1 MIFLV
6 LDLDDRGGETASISG
21 VRRQGRMFARRIWNV
36 VGAMMLLL
44 GTKKTVMHMGCMALM
59 DGCV

>member
-1 MIFLV
+1 MSFLV
-6 LDLDDRGGETASISG
+6 LDLDRGGETASISC
-21 VRRQGRMFARRIWNV
+21 VRRQGRMVAMRIWNV

-44 GTKKTVMHMGCMALM
+44 GTKEMVMHMKGVALM